1 MVGITK
7 ILKQEKFT
15 LVFIFRCVILL
26 INGLFVQIS
35 STTLQVEFEKNQ
47 IPNNVENIIY
57 NSNDDSQE
65 NLQEID
71 LNISAKNLI
80 SILKEIDELHMKL
93 SLLHINLKK
102 TDNMIFFYMVSTFL
116 VFFCIL
122 ITMVIFLKK
131 QKDIR
136 VVMSTKKIKTLRKSS
151 PHQPLLSSV

>member
-1 MVGITK
+1 M
-7 ILKQEKFT
+7 
-15 LVFIFRCVILL
+15 ILL